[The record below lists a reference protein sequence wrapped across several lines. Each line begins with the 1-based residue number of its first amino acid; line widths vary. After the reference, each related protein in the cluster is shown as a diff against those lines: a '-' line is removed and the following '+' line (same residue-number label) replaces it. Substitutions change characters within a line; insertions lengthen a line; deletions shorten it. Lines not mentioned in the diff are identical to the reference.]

1 MNAELFEELRTRQPE
16 RPRPTRT
23 GAILMLASLALL
35 VFDVGLLVVGG
46 YLIAVGI
53 VPLKVLGGFLI
64 LVGLECRIRFP
75 KAQTGYNRVS
85 RDEAPALF
93 EIIDEAQRA
102 VGAPRIDTV
111 QVDTEFNATC
121 GYYGIRRRP
130 VLTLGLPLWSA
141 LGPAARQALLGHELG
156 HLVNGDVR
164 ARFLTQPAVTTLGH
178 LAIIFDPRP
187 LAGGRTF
194 RSNVFSEVLAAI
206 LAYAI
211 FAPAQFVFLAGHN
224 ALLRVAARDHQRAE
238 VYADALAVR
247 LGGSAGAE
255 ELMRVLVLLRR
266 VAPRVRKASRTF
278 GPRPELWRGEVAAVT
293 ELPAA
298 ELTVQEQLS
307 LRYDADIYASHP
319 PSGMRRRLVRSWTE
333 RGPAYPVPEAAH
345 AAADEQLQRRY
356 ERVTKQ
362 LAR

>member
-1 MNAELFEELRTRQPE
+1 
-16 RPRPTRT
+16 
-23 GAILMLASLALL
+23 
-35 VFDVGLLVVGG
+35 
-46 YLIAVGI
+46 
-53 VPLKVLGGFLI
+53 
-64 LVGLECRIRFP
+64 
-75 KAQTGYNRVS
+75 
-85 RDEAPALF
+85 
-93 EIIDEAQRA
+93 
-102 VGAPRIDTV
+102 
-111 QVDTEFNATC
+111 
-121 GYYGIRRRP
+121 
-130 VLTLGLPLWSA
+130 
-141 LGPAARQALLGHELG
+141 
-156 HLVNGDVR
+156 
-164 ARFLTQPAVTTLGH
+164 
-178 LAIIFDPRP
+178 
-187 LAGGRTF
+187 
-194 RSNVFSEVLAAI
+194 VFSEVLAAI